1 MKRVQSQDVPA
12 RPGLR
17 ERRKRATRGELI
29 QAGRSLFSKRG
40 LYEARIEDLSATAGI
55 AKGTLYSYF
64 ANKEELIRAVAS
76 TGFTELE
83 ALVSSRSRPARSER
97 DLFRRAI
104 RAHFQFFAA
113 NPDMMRVFHQVRGML
128 KFDRPEW
135 RPLRT
140 ALVAY
145 LEGFARLLAG
155 SPRVREMRRRDRLVL
170 AGALFGAISGVTSV
184 TASTDGSAVKSRPDE
199 ALVQGLVAMAT
210 EYVSMRERR

>member
-1 MKRVQSQDVPA
+1 
-12 RPGLR
+12 
-17 ERRKRATRGELI
+17 
-29 QAGRSLFSKRG
+29 
-40 LYEARIEDLSATAGI
+40 
-55 AKGTLYSYF
+55 
-64 ANKEELIRAVAS
+64 
-76 TGFTELE
+76 
-83 ALVSSRSRPARSER
+83 
-97 DLFRRAI
+97 
-104 RAHFQFFAA
+104 
-113 NPDMMRVFHQVRGML
+113 MMRVFHQVRGML